1 MAEDGKDGDDFFDP
15 DAAPKDI
22 PVTEGEG
29 EPKARDAEVIQHPS
43 SAANGT
49 ARKGAPIDDQ
59 EPEEETQGELFQVP
73 AVKGKAFDLK
83 DVLATARRRNIPIEY
98 SFKMTGKAIPAMS
111 SLMDPFATS
120 HLLIADCTVGSM
132 KPTFIRDGDRKVTK
146 VVVYCELA
154 PFGVADALSEQ
165 GQVWLRERVAA

>member
-1 MAEDGKDGDDFFDP
+1 MADDVKDGDDFFDP

-43 SAANGT
+43 SNGSGS
-49 ARKGAPIDDQ
+49 RRGAPIDDQ

-83 DVLATARRRNIPIEY
+83 DVLATARRRNIPVEY
-98 SFKMTGKAIPAMS
+98 SFKMSGKAIPAMS

-120 HLLIADCTVGSM
+120 HLLLADCVVDSM
-132 KPTFIRDGDRKVTK
+132 RPAFIRDGDRKVEK
-146 VVVYCELA
+146 VVIYCELK

-165 GQVWLRERVAA
+165 GQVWLREKAAA